1 MTQNDRVDH
10 HEDIVEMANS
20 IVLIWSRKG
29 TIKYINKYGSQ
40 FFQYEREEL
49 IGRDILGTIVPE
61 TDSAGRKQSRLMR
74 DIRKDPEQ
82 YIKNV
87 NENMTR
93 SGERVWIA
101 WTNKALQNNENGTHD
116 ILSVGND
123 ITLQK
128 RLETELIAI
137 RNELEDRVRERT
149 SKLDAV
155 YGELKSLILRLAAAE
170 EEEKKRISR
179 EIHDQIGQNL
189 STIGL
194 NLNLIRS
201 ALTEMPAP
209 VREKIDNSLGLLRDI
224 TRRVRHILAELR
236 LPVLDD
242 YGLFAALKWYS
253 REFSESTGIECIV
266 DGIDPKPRPL
276 AHVES
281 AFFLIAREALQNV
294 AKHSQARRVMI
305 HLNVRNKVLSL
316 VISDNGKGCERT
328 TRKRSRVGMGLLSMN
343 ERAILIGATCTISS
357 KPGKGTQ
364 ISLEIP
370 L

>member
-1 MTQNDRVDH
+1 MNYIPDYY
-10 HEDIVEMANS
+10 EDIAEMANS
-20 IVLIWSRKG
+20 IVLIWSRTG
-29 TIKYINKYGSQ
+29 TIKYINEYGSR
-40 FFQYEREEL
+40 FFNYEKEEI
-49 IGRDILGTIVPE
+49 IGRNILGTIVPE

-74 DIRKDPEQ
+74 DICRDPEQ

-87 NENMTR
+87 NENMLS

-101 WTNKALQNNENGTHD
+101 WTNKAVQEDKKNTYD

-128 RLETELIAI
+128 QLENELIAA

-149 SKLDAV
+149 SKLNTV
-155 YGELKSLILRLAAAE
+155 YGELQSLILRLAAAE

-201 ALTEMPAP
+201 GLKDPSDSALSF
-209 VREKIDNSLGLLRDI
+209 IDDSLTLLRDT
-224 TRRVRHILAELR
+224 TRKVRHILAELR

-242 YGLFAALKWYS
+242 YGLCAALKWYS
-253 REFSESTGIECIV
+253 REFSERTGIECIV
-266 DGIDPKPRPL
+266 KGIDLNPRPE
-276 AHVES
+276 AHIES
-281 AFFLIAREALQNV
+281 AFFLIAREALDNA
-294 AKHSQARRVMI
+294 AKHSKATRVGI
-305 HLNVRNKVLSL
+305 DLNVEENILRLL
-316 VISDNGKGCERT
+316 ISDNGVGCKGRRG
-328 TRKRSRVGMGLLSMN
+328 RKPKVKGMGLLSMS
-343 ERAILIGATCTISS
+343 ERAVLIGAVCTISS
-357 KPGKGTQ
+357 KTGKGTHVL
-364 ISLEIP
+364 LEIP